1 MRASVSARIFTGFVL
16 VMCSFGAALAYSV
29 YSTHAVRQRLE
40 LIGAR
45 YLELALGLSELYTV
59 QRGLLGVVAERAN
72 GGEASALVRQQVR
85 LARQLRQ
92 RELRRALAL
101 AAGGAAS
108 LAAADQQV
116 LARVHQRLTQ
126 VDQTIH
132 RRERDFD
139 RLFSSRSVSDEVRG
153 GDTDSA
159 GLGRLGRDIGG
170 HERQLA
176 GVFRRLRGELRA
188 QVKQAAAD
196 LAQDQRDGSWI
207 GLALVLLA
215 LAVGLT
221 VTAQAR
227 RTLRPLRTL
236 ADGTRRIGAGDYGRR
251 IPIGA
256 EDELGRLARDFNAM
270 AAALQEREERLIRS
284 ERMAAAG
291 VLAAHI
297 THEVRNPLNS
307 IALNTELLE
316 EELAQQG
323 TGSVTG
329 EVRQLCRAIQR
340 EVDRLTAIT
349 EEYLRLARR
358 PQPSCR
364 SEDLNALVASLVDF
378 VAPELRQQGIDY
390 QLALAPDLPRVSVDE
405 SQLRQALLNL
415 LRNAA
420 EALAGRGGSLRVS
433 TDQSEQRVHVAI
445 RDDGPGIG
453 PSDLARVFEPFF
465 TTKQGG
471 TGLGLALTRQIV
483 EDHGGTIE
491 VQSVQG
497 QGAVFSLT
505 LPSLV
510 RGDSI
515 VT

>member
-16 VMCSFGAALAYSV
+16 VMCTFGAALAYSV
-29 YSTHAVRQRLE
+29 YSTHAVRRRLE

-45 YLELALGLSELYTV
+45 YLELTLGLSELYTV

-72 GGEASALVRQQVR
+72 GSEASALVRQQVR

-92 RELRRALAL
+92 RELRRALGL
-101 AAGGAAS
+101 AAGGAAR

-116 LARVHQRLTQ
+116 LARVHQRLSQ
-126 VDQTIH
+126 VEQAVR
-132 RRERDFD
+132 RREPDFD
-139 RLFSSRSVSDEVRG
+139 QLFGSGGEVAAIG
-153 GDTDSA
+153 P
-159 GLGRLGRDIGG
+159 LGRELGR
-170 HERQLA
+170 HERQVA

-196 LAQDQRDGSWI
+196 LAQDQRDGTWI
-207 GLALVLLA
+207 GFALMLLA

-251 IPIGA
+251 IPVGA

-316 EELAQQG
+316 EELIQRGGGAA
-323 TGSVTG
+323 TV
-329 EVRQLCRAIQR
+329 EVRQLCGAIQR
-340 EVDRLTAIT
+340 EVDRLTGIT

-358 PQPSCR
+358 PQPSR
-364 SEDLNALVASLVDF
+364 RAEDLNALVSSLIDF
-378 VAPELRQQGIDY
+378 VAPELRQQGIRCTVN
-390 QLALAPDLPRVSVDE
+390 LATGLPPVAVDE

-420 EALAGRGGSLRVS
+420 EALAGRAGQLSVS
-433 TDQSEQRVHVAI
+433 TCWVGSRVQVVI
-445 RDDGPGIG
+445 GDDGPGIG
-453 PSDLARVFEPFF
+453 ASDLPRIFEPFF

-491 VQSVQG
+491 VRSVRG
-497 QGAVFSLT
+497 EGAVFALA
-505 LPSLV
+505 LPSAAL
-510 RGDSI
+510 GDSI